1 MSKTEY
7 MEILKKKISR
17 LPKDDYDRAVEYFEE
32 YFADAGEGQEAQAME
47 DLGSPEMAAEQI
59 IREIAINNTK
69 EPVENV
75 KKGLNAVW
83 VGILAVCAAPIALP
97 LVFVGIGTLLVLIA
111 SAFLVLAGF
120 FLAGVVLLVTAPVCI
135 AGGIMSITAGV
146 PTVLSCFGLG
156 LFTLGAGLA
165 LMYGMVC
172 LSKRFLTWVVNV
184 FGRMLNK
191 GGKKN
196 EEKK

>member
-7 MEILKKKISR
+7 MGILKKKLSR

-32 YFADAGEGQEAQAME
+32 YFADAGEEQEEQAME
-47 DLGSPEMAAEQI
+47 DLGSPETAAEQI

-69 EPVENV
+69 EPVKDV

-97 LVFVGIGTLLVLIA
+97 LVIVGIGTVLVLIA
-111 SAFLVLAGF
+111 SAFLVLASL
-120 FLAGVVLLVTAPVCI
+120 FLVGVALLVTVPVCI
-135 AGGIMSITAGV
+135 AGGVISISTGF
-146 PTVLSCFGLG
+146 PTVLSCIGIA
-156 LFTLGAGLA
+156 LFALGAGMA

-172 LSKRFLTWVVNV
+172 FSKWFLTWVING

-196 EEKK
+196 EEQK